1 MASNETIKNLTA
13 ILGALSDYNAPR
25 REVELYA
32 KKRLIDFNMEK
43 KLLDLELE
51 QAAAS
56 DKAVGIAMAAQLARE
71 KQFGIVSTPEESEKS
86 IETFEEEKKFGLTDI
101 VRGSMRGPGLVGSV
115 AMTGLRK
122 KENVKND
129 LLSAIDLL
137 ETNVYKGTMDETGF
151 PDVIGT
157 FTSQAETAKGQMK
170 TDLLEDAA
178 EYKSQINR
186 ILNSSQYRGENL
198 LDENLMDRLNT
209 TNELLDLSI
218 DNLSN

>member
-56 DKAVGIAMAAQLARE
+56 DKAVGIEMAAQLARD
-71 KQFGIVSTPEESEKS
+71 KDFGIVSTPETSESL
-86 IETFEEEKKFGLTDI
+86 IKKYEDDKTLTPMDI
-101 VRGSMRGPGLVGSV
+101 IRGSMRGPGLQGSLALTQQV
-115 AMTGLRK
+115 H
-122 KENVKND
+122 KEKVQND
-129 LLSAIDLL
+129 LSSAIDLL
-137 ETNVYKGTMDETGF
+137 ATNVYKGTMDETGI
-151 PDVIGT
+151 PNVMGT
-157 FTSQAETAKGQMK
+157 FTTQAGVAKGQMK
-170 TDLLEDAA
+170 TELLEDAA
-178 EYKSQINR
+178 KYKSQINR
-186 ILNSSQYRGENL
+186 ILNSSEYKGENL
-198 LDENLMDRLNT
+198 LDENLMDKLNT

-218 DNLSN
+218 DSLSN